1 MNSTY
6 RITLRS
12 VGTFDSIRIILVNYL
27 FLPLVSLLM
36 FLLIAFNSNQYYT
49 RSLIGTIV
57 TTGITTSIGII
68 SASVVYD
75 QNIGLLED
83 FFSIRP
89 AFHKYWI
96 PKFVIANITATI
108 EIVVLGG
115 IGLVSLG
122 ETNLLPKLFL
132 ALPLII
138 LISSLL
144 GYFSANWGMHHENPY
159 WLTNIMTAS
168 LVLLAGLIIPV
179 KTYPL
184 WLKLFAELLPISN
197 LLDWI
202 LSKNFLD
209 QGLLIIIAKLFAWYI
224 ICLTSSRIKQKAF

>member
-27 FLPLVSLLM
+27 FLPLISLLM
-36 FLLIAFNSNQYYT
+36 FLLIAFNSNQDYT

-57 TTGITTSIGII
+57 TTGIATGIGII

-75 QNIGLLED
+75 QNIGLLDD

-89 AFHKYWI
+89 AFSRYWL
-96 PKFVIANITATI
+96 PKFVVANITACI
-108 EIVVLGG
+108 EILVLGI
-115 IGLVSLG
+115 IGLVSLD
-122 ETNLLPKLFL
+122 EIKVLPKLLL

-144 GYFSANWGMHHENPY
+144 GYFSAVWGMKHENPY
-159 WLTNIMTAS
+159 WLANIMTGC

-179 KTYPL
+179 SEYPL
-184 WLKLFAELLPISN
+184 WLRLFAELLPISN

-202 LSKNFLD
+202 LSKGILN
-209 QGLLIIIAKLFAWYI
+209 QQLIIITIKLFAWYL
-224 ICLTSSRIKQKAF
+224 ICLLSRYLKYKG

>member
-36 FLLIAFNSNQYYT
+36 FLLIAFNSNQDYT

-89 AFHKYWI
+89 AFHKYWR
-96 PKFVIANITATI
+96 P
-108 EIVVLGG
+108 
-115 IGLVSLG
+115 
-122 ETNLLPKLFL
+122 LPKS
-132 ALPLII
+132 PK
-138 LISSLL
+138 
-144 GYFSANWGMHHENPY
+144 P
-159 WLTNIMTAS
+159 
-168 LVLLAGLIIPV
+168 
-179 KTYPL
+179 
-184 WLKLFAELLPISN
+184 
-197 LLDWI
+197 
-202 LSKNFLD
+202 
-209 QGLLIIIAKLFAWYI
+209 
-224 ICLTSSRIKQKAF
+224 

>member
-36 FLLIAFNSNQYYT
+36 FLLIAFNSNQDYT

-83 FFSIRP
+83 FSQ
-89 AFHKYWI
+89 
-96 PKFVIANITATI
+96 
-108 EIVVLGG
+108 LD
-115 IGLVSLG
+115 
-122 ETNLLPKLFL
+122 LPF
-132 ALPLII
+132 
-138 LISSLL
+138 
-144 GYFSANWGMHHENPY
+144 
-159 WLTNIMTAS
+159 TNIGS
-168 LVLLAGLIIPV
+168 L
-179 KTYPL
+179 
-184 WLKLFAELLPISN
+184 N
-197 LLDWI
+197 L
-202 LSKNFLD
+202 
-209 QGLLIIIAKLFAWYI
+209 
-224 ICLTSSRIKQKAF
+224 